1 MKYVY
6 GNAELPCNDK
16 EDFKTNN
23 VSLDIIWRLY
33 LKEAPD
39 KEHEEKAKQ
48 EDGDCYDKTCF
59 FIECVAGK
67 NDPDGEILTSGW
79 LLYYI
84 KENGNLIEFGY
95 VEDVPDDAWDYFL
108 KEIEK

>member
-6 GNAELPCNDK
+6 GNAELPCHDK
-16 EDFKTNN
+16 EDFNTNN
-23 VSLDIIWRLY
+23 VSLDIICRLY

-39 KEHEEKAKQ
+39 KEHEKKAKQ
-48 EDGDCYDKTCF
+48 EDGDYYDKTCF

-79 LLYYI
+79 FLYYV

-95 VEDVPDDAWDYFL
+95 VDDVPNDAWNYFL
-108 KEIEK
+108 KEIAK